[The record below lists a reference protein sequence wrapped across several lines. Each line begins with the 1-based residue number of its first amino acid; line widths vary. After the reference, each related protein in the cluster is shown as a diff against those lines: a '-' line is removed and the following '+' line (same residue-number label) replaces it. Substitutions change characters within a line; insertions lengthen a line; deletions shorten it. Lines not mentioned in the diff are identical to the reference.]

1 MESPVQT
8 ADSAT
13 EAGSAALASA
23 NMPGWKKRVVIFM
36 TGQTISMFGSFLVQY
51 AILWHLTLTTK
62 SGLVLALAVIFG
74 FVPQAIVSI
83 FAGVW
88 ADRVNRRLMIIVSDS
103 TIALS
108 TLGLALLML
117 SGVDDL
123 WLIFLVMAVR
133 SIGAGV
139 QMPAVSAMIPQ
150 IVPSDKLMQING
162 INSTIQSI
170 MGLVA
175 PVVAAAVYASFSIV
189 SIFFVDVFTAIIGV
203 GMLALIKVP
212 SLDRVKSDEKPSY
225 FADLKDGLNYIFT
238 HDLVRWV
245 MVVFA
250 VVFLLA
256 VAPSNLSPLFIARNF
271 GTEVWK
277 LTVAEVTFSLGMALG
292 GALLALFAKKV
303 NRIAM
308 IIGVSI
314 FFGFVTIGMGLSTN
328 LIVFCILFFV
338 IGVAV
343 PSFYTSAMTMLQE
356 TVEPERQGRVFGFVG
371 IVIALAMPVGMA
383 VLGPLADVI
392 PIETLFIICGIAMV
406 VAASAAAL
414 LPAGKRAIAAAHAGV
429 GQSLDDQNAVV
440 EADATSASSSQTPKD
455 QPND

>member
-1 MESPVQT
+1 
-8 ADSAT
+8 
-13 EAGSAALASA
+13 
-23 NMPGWKKRVVIFM
+23 MPGWQKRIGIFM

-51 AILWHLTLTTK
+51 AILWHLTLSTK
-62 SGLVLALAVIFG
+62 SGVVLALAVVFG

-88 ADRVNRRLMIIVSDS
+88 ADRVNRRLMIIASDS
-103 TIALS
+103 AIALS

-117 SGVDDL
+117 SGIDDL

-150 IVPSDKLMQING
+150 IVPSDKLMRING
-162 INSTIQSI
+162 INSTIASA

-175 PVVAAAVYASFSIV
+175 PVVAAAVYANFSIV
-189 SIFFVDVFTAIIGV
+189 AIFFVDVFTAIIGV

-212 SLDRVKSDEKPSY
+212 SLERVNSDDKPSY
-225 FADLKDGLNYIFT
+225 FADLKDGLTYIFT

-277 LTVAEVTFSLGMALG
+277 LTVAEVTFSIGMAVG
-292 GALLALFAKKV
+292 GALLALLANKV

-314 FFGFVTIGMGLSTN
+314 FFGLLTIGMGLSTN
-328 LIVFCILFFV
+328 LIVFCVLFFV

-383 VLGPLADVI
+383 VLGPLADVM
-392 PIETLFIICGIAMV
+392 PIETLFIISGIAMV
-406 VAASAAAL
+406 IAASAAVL
-414 LPAGKRAIAAAHAGV
+414 LPAGRRAIAAAHASTGV
-429 GQSLDDQNAVV
+429 AEVNA
-440 EADATSASSSQTPKD
+440 ETKA
-455 QPND
+455 